1 MRYGKYIRIKTEHN
15 KLSERSFIKS
25 QVMDQDMEQQIW
37 EYIDGHCSPA
47 EKEVIARNL
56 AENPIWKSKYN
67 ELITVHKMLQ
77 QEELDM
83 PSLRF
88 TKNVME
94 EISRY
99 QVAPATKNYINK
111 NVIRGITSFF
121 LVMIVGLII
130 YFIGQIHWN
139 SSSTDN
145 LVPAFNLDAN
155 KLNWSKMLNNT
166 YVNIFIGINTI
177 LGLILFDKYMQGR
190 KKGGHTGQ
198 WTKGDSA

>member
-1 MRYGKYIRIKTEHN
+1 MKYGKYIRIKSGEN
-15 KLSERSFIKS
+15 KSAVHTYTKRN
-25 QVMDQDMEQQIW
+25 VMDQDMEQRIW
-37 EYIDGHCSPA
+37 EFIDGHCSPA
-47 EKEVIARNL
+47 EKTAIAAKL
-56 AENPIWKSKYN
+56 AENPIWKNKFN
-67 ELITVHKMLQ
+67 ELMSVHEMLQ

-83 PSLRF
+83 PSMRF

-121 LVMIVGLII
+121 LVMIVGLVI
-130 YFIGQIHWN
+130 YFIGQIHWS
-139 SSSTDN
+139 SSSTGN
-145 LVPAFNLDAN
+145 LVPAFSLDAN

-177 LGLILFDKYMQGR
+177 LALILVDKYMQGR
-190 KKGGHTGQ
+190 KKGGQSGQ
-198 WTKGDSA
+198 LTKGDSA